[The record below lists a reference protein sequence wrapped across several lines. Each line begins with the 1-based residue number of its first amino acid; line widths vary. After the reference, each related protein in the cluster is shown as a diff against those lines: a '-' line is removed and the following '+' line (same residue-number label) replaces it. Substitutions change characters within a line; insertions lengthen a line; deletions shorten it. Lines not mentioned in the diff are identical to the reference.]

1 MTALAPVLNDIDRDL
16 DNALERLF
24 AFLRIPSISTDPAF
38 APQCRD
44 TATWLAGT
52 LTALGFE
59 TGIHET
65 SLHPVVLAH
74 APKPG
79 TPHVLFYGHYDV
91 QPVDP
96 LNLWETPPFEPR
108 LATDAAGKTTIVGR
122 GASDDK
128 GQVMTFIEACR
139 AHLAMAGELPC
150 GVTILIEGAEENGS
164 QGLPEWVAANR
175 DKLSADIVLVCD
187 TSMWNPATPAI
198 TTSLRGLAYFEVKV
212 TCADRDLHSGFFGGA
227 ARNPIHVLS
236 KIIADLHDAD
246 GKVALPGF
254 YEGVRETP
262 PEVLEQWRGL
272 DFTAETFLGP
282 IGLSEPAGE
291 RGRML
296 IELIQSRPACDV
308 NGIIGGYTGEG
319 TKTVIAG
326 QASAKV
332 SFRLVDDQDPEVLAT
347 TFEAFVRERIPADCS
362 VEVICYKGSRA
373 ISLPF
378 DMPELETARA
388 ALAEE
393 WGVPAV
399 TIGAGGSIPIVGDF
413 KRLLDRNTLL
423 IGFGL
428 DDDRIH
434 SPNEKYDLDS
444 FHKGTRSWARI
455 LAAFGAQRVG

>member
-1 MTALAPVLNDIDRDL
+1 MAALDPVLNDIDRDL

-24 AFLRIPSISTDPAF
+24 AFLRIPSISTDPAY
-38 APQCRD
+38 APHCRE
-44 TATWLAGT
+44 AAAWLAGT

-59 TGIHET
+59 TSVDET

-79 TPHVLFYGHYDV
+79 APHVLFYGHYDV

-96 LNLWETPPFEPR
+96 LDLWETSPFEPR
-108 LATDAAGKTTIVGR
+108 LAAGPDGAQRIVAR

-128 GQVMTFIEACR
+128 GQVMTFVEACR
-139 AHLAMAGELPC
+139 AWKAMTGELPC

-175 DKLSADIVLVCD
+175 ERLGADIVLVCD
-187 TSMWNPATPAI
+187 TSMWDGTTPAI

-227 ARNPIHVLS
+227 AANPIHVLS
-236 KIIADLHDAD
+236 RLIADLHDAE
-246 GKVALPGF
+246 GRVALPGF

-262 PEVLEQWRGL
+262 PAILDQWRGL
-272 DFTAETFLGP
+272 GFTAEKFLGP
-282 IGLSEPAGE
+282 IGLKEPAGE

-296 IELIQSRPACDV
+296 IEMIQSRPACDV

-319 TKTVIAG
+319 TKTVIAS

-332 SFRLVDDQDPEVLAT
+332 SFRLVDDQDPEVLAR

-373 ISLPF
+373 IALPF
-378 DMPELETARA
+378 DMPELATASA
-388 ALAEE
+388 ALQDE
-393 WGVPAV
+393 WGGAPV

-434 SPNEKYDLDS
+434 SPNEKYDLRS

-455 LAAFGAQRVG
+455 LAALGREGQG